1 MMTPVTSLI
10 LILGS
15 KREKEKKSRAVL
27 HVLILLVPD
36 RQK

>member
-15 KREKEKKSRAVL
+15 KREKEKKSYAVL
-27 HVLILLVPD
+27 
-36 RQK
+36 KSYAYYMC